1 MMKSFVKLL
10 LVCFGV
16 LASYGVFANN
26 ASDHV
31 AIAAMQSEL
40 SIEQIQVIKKYIHD
54 AKNLGHSDLQIAQ
67 EFEQAIAGMQEKN
80 GVLEL
85 SLNYN
90 PRVVKYVVVGLSVTA
105 VISIVAGIYY
115 YYFMRTNTAQQIT
128 NQPTPQNNVPATQP
142 SVTAQSA
149 NSDAPATS
157 VRNPVNQGA
166 PTNSAAHSV
175 PVQAGNPA
183 TTQPV
188 AAPVVAQPVVNQHAE
203 PAVGVPAPVVPDV
216 PVANQ
221 VPNDA
226 PVQAENPVVA
236 QQVANPVVADI
247 AVEPVAQGVP
257 QANQQEE
264 PVVAEPAPVVP
275 DVPVPVVPEPVADHV
290 PNDVPVIAENQ
301 GAPLEVNPV
310 APVIEN
316 TEPAVELAPV
326 RSVRR
331 SPVRRSPERD
341 KNLAIPATTNFRV
354 PPSCER
360 RESDTRAGSGR
371 RTGSGRVSR
380 PVKHYGYND

>member
-216 PVANQ
+216 PV
-221 VPNDA
+221 
-226 PVQAENPVVA
+226 
-236 QQVANPVVADI
+236 
-247 AVEPVAQGVP
+247 
-257 QANQQEE
+257 
-264 PVVAEPAPVVP
+264 
-275 DVPVPVVPEPVADHV
+275 PVVPEPVADHV

-316 TEPAVELAPV
+316 TELAVELAPV
-326 RSVRR
+326 RPVRR

-354 PPSCER
+354 PPSRER